1 MQFLPTADIYYPPG
15 QKYLMHNFYVIGHR
29 GVAGEKF
36 ENSMSGF
43 KHALTLDLDAVEL
56 DIRQHAGELWVIH
69 DQELDR
75 LTDASGKFHQ
85 LDDPSTLRLKNAGID
100 GIFTD
105 YPTKLL
111 DLR

>member
-1 MQFLPTADIYYPPG
+1 
-15 QKYLMHNFYVIGHR
+15 MHNFYLIGHR
-29 GVAGEKF
+29 GAAGEKF

-43 KHALTLDLDAVEL
+43 EHALTLDIDAVEL

-75 LTDASGKFHQ
+75 LTDATGKFQ
-85 LDDPSTLRLKNAGID
+85 AQELKNAGID

-105 YPTKLL
+105 YPSKLL
-111 DLR
+111 GMR